1 MAIPLNQDLPL
12 SYQVPGVY
20 VYQSRAGA
28 APSATNRRVLL
39 LGYKTREGSA
49 LAGSPERI
57 LSEDDLIQKTGK
69 GSELHRMFRAFA
81 SQGGAGADLY
91 ILPLNAP
98 SGTAQTRLL
107 TILQSPSGAALGIGN
122 TGAVAA
128 GTLSVWI
135 CGQRF
140 DLQVANGDTF
150 AAIAANL
157 AAQIQAGQDV
167 LPCTATV
174 VGATV
179 TLTARHASLS
189 SADLPVMLKVS
200 NPSMA
205 IAVSP
210 GTIQVVGAASG
221 AGFAKVGVATQ
232 TAQAA
237 VANLDTANA
246 IAAALVAAINSANA
260 FPVAAAQTAPSDTVT
275 LFYQPERVF
284 NFSQAAITTGITT
297 TLTFSSGADGSG
309 LPSSSSPSLS
319 QVLTNLEAQEA
330 FKLIVTS
337 YTGAAARI
345 TEAGYT
351 QYGSLSDYSVL
362 GTLSSHIE
370 QQANGLICKG
380 QELVLADTRSLAV
393 SGSIPTGTTPNLILS
408 PRYFLGWSP
417 ANPQQAYELA
427 ARMAAL
433 VMDRIDYPN
442 FNYAGQSLRTDSRV
456 PFLLPHDA
464 VRPSNGDVNAAML
477 SYFLS
482 PLRTEEGQL
491 QVVSGR
497 TTAKPSASLDFR
509 YSFWGVALAD
519 DYVRDDLRASL
530 PSVFRGR
537 NCKNYSPPNTQFTFT
552 PDAIRTAL
560 ASRMAFYDSLD
571 IFDGS
576 DDLVPGV
583 AALTN
588 GVLPSRMDAVLPK
601 RFAIPAEQ
609 VSVVTTLES

>member
-1 MAIPLNQDLPL
+1 MAISLNQDLPL

-39 LGYKTREGSA
+39 LGYKTSSGSA
-49 LAGSPERI
+49 LPGSPERV
-57 LSEDDLIQKTGK
+57 LSEDELVQKVGK
-69 GSELHRMFRAFA
+69 GSELHRMFRAFTA
-81 SQGGAGADLY
+81 QGGAGADLY
-91 ILPLNAP
+91 VLPLNAP

-128 GTLSVWI
+128 GVLSVWI

-140 DLQVANGDTF
+140 DVQVANGDTF
-150 AAIAANL
+150 AVIAANL
-157 AAQIQAGQDV
+157 AAQVQAGQDV

-179 TLTARHASLS
+179 TLTARHAALS
-189 SADLPVMLKVS
+189 SADLPVVVKGS

-221 AGFAKVGVATQ
+221 AGFVKVGVATQ

-237 VANLDTANA
+237 IANLDTANA
-246 IAAALVAAINSANA
+246 IAAALVTAVNSANA

-284 NFSQAAITTGITT
+284 NFNSAAVTTGITT
-297 TLTFSSGADGSG
+297 TLTLAWGADGSG

-330 FKLIVTS
+330 YKLIVTS
-337 YTGAAARI
+337 FTGAGARI

-370 QQANGLICKG
+370 QQANGLVCKG
-380 QELVLADTRSLAV
+380 QDLVVADTRSLTV
-393 SGSIPTGTTPNLILS
+393 TGSIPTGTAPNLILS
-408 PRYFLGWSP
+408 PRYFFGLSP
-417 ANPQQAYELA
+417 ANPQQAYELSS
-427 ARMAAL
+427 RIAAL
-433 VMDRIDYPN
+433 IMDRIEYPN
-442 FNYAGQSLRTDSRV
+442 FNYAGQALKTDSRV

-464 VRPSNGDVNAAML
+464 VRMSNSDVNAAML
-477 SYFLS
+477 SYFLT

-491 QVVSGR
+491 QIVSGR

-530 PSVFRGR
+530 PGVFKGR
-537 NCKNYSPPNTQFTFT
+537 NIKNYAPPNTQFTFT
-552 PDAIRTAL
+552 PDSIRTAL

-583 AALTN
+583 AAITN